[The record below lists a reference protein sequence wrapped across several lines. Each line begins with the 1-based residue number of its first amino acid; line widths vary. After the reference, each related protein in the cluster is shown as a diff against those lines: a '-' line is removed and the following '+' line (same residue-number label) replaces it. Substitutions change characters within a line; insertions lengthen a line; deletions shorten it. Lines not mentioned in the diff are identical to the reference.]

1 METHNFIRRFAN
13 IRNLTELVAQ
23 NILRANGC
31 CYTGKANHMVEREL

>member
-1 METHNFIRRFAN
+1 MRRFAN
-13 IRNLTELVAQ
+13 IRNLTELGAH